1 MDPSKILEFIK
12 LNGSKSFAFGA
23 GCAAFLAL
31 AYSGL
36 IGTVEPL
43 VIQFVALVF
52 CVTAALAVVALC
64 TGIADLFAL
73 RHRFDRWMLARAER
87 ADLKRYLP
95 FMSAQ
100 EREIIGY
107 LLAKNERVFTAD
119 SDAGHAAT
127 LLGKRY
133 VRIAVRGRQE
143 VMQHSVPMEVP
154 EHLWKVFQKNKTMFP
169 VINPDDYSAPPWRVH
184 WMAR

>member
-12 LNGSKSFAFGA
+12 LNGSRSFAVAA

-31 AYSGL
+31 AYSGV

-43 VIQFVALVF
+43 VVQFVTLIL
-52 CVTAALAVVALC
+52 CVTTALTVINLC
-64 TGIADLFAL
+64 SGLIDLFAL
-73 RHRFDRWMLARAER
+73 RHRFDRWMRLRAER
-87 ADLKRYLP
+87 ADLVRYLP
-95 FMSAQ
+95 YMSEK

-107 LLAKNERVFTAD
+107 LLAKKQRVFTAD
-119 SDAGHAAT
+119 ADAGDAAT

-133 VRIAVRGRQE
+133 IRIAVKGEQE
-143 VMQHSVPMEVP
+143 VLHHSVPMEVP
-154 EHLWKVFQKNKTMFP
+154 EHLWKVLEDRKAMFP
-169 VINPDDYSAPPWRVH
+169 ALDPGKYEAPPWRIP